1 LQLQSIAT
9 QLCQSWDAIDCNT
22 IVVKISPILIAIVLS
37 SLQ

>member
-1 LQLQSIAT
+1 MLHGT
-9 QLCQSWDAIDCNT
+9 TQSWDAIDCNT